1 MLESLLK
8 IESKTKNDCIF
19 SVIIFIGDS
28 TFKTKMPNNVK
39 LARGGINYMKS
50 KTDIV
55 FNNEDVASIVEKIE
69 SGSLE
74 WSFKT
79 NRQHVKHVKEIVK
92 EKPDVKSC
100 SKCCAEMVLRKANK
114 GNDFGDA
121 VRFLGVEI
129 LSRISEFLLGKEIF
143 VKGL

>member
-74 WSFKT
+74 
-79 NRQHVKHVKEIVK
+79 
-92 EKPDVKSC
+92 
-100 SKCCAEMVLRKANK
+100 
-114 GNDFGDA
+114 
-121 VRFLGVEI
+121 
-129 LSRISEFLLGKEIF
+129 
-143 VKGL
+143 